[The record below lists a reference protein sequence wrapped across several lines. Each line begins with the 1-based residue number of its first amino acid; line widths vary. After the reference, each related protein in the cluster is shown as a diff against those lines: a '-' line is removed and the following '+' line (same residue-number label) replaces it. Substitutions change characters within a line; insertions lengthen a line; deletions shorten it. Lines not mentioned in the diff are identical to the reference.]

1 MCLQNW
7 HIVSIFINVQSNVIT
22 TDFIFAWYKRVEY
35 IQSSWNEY
43 IDTNY
48 VPQSNTRFYIRA
60 STQWVAEHTWLFGSR
75 SSTASWPF
83 LGYIENTYSWS
94 SNVIRV
100 DVNNVTW
107 DTWYIWTTNTP
118 FTIDINAVN
127 RTVSVNGNIVS
138 KYNNFTASFSNV
150 SIWLFTMH
158 WWTNWTIVY
167 AFPIAWRI
175 YECKIYQA
183 WNLIRDFYPVYRK
196 QDNVV
201 WLFEIKN
208 KVFYTNISWVWSFTK
223 WPDVN

>member
-1 MCLQNW
+1 MQLCLQNW
-7 HIVSIFINVQSNVIT
+7 HIVSIFINVQSSSIT

-48 VPQSNTRFYIRA
+48 IPQSNTRFYIRA
-60 STQWVAEHTWLFGSR
+60 STQWVAEHTWLFGCRNNNYSNVK
-75 SSTASWPF
+75 F
-83 LGYIENTYSWS
+83 LSYIENTYNNISK
-94 SNVIRV
+94 VIRV
-100 DVNNVTW
+100 DVWNRTW
-107 DTWYIWTTNTP
+107 DTWYRWTVNTP
-118 FTIDINAVN
+118 FTIDIDLPNNRVQVN
-127 RTVSVNGNIVS
+127 WNTVYTSISYSTSWQLTLSLFANH
-138 KYNNFTASFSNV
+138 SN
-150 SIWLFTMH
+150 WEWYL
-158 WWTNWTIVY
+158 
-167 AFPIAWRI
+167 FPIAWRI

-201 WLFEIKN
+201 WLFDSVN